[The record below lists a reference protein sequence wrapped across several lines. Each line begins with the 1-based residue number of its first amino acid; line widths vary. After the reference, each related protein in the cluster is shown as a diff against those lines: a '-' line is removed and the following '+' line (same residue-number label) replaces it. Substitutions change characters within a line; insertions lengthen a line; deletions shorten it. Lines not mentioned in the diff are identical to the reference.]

1 MRTKH
6 LACLFAAL
14 ATLVTVSCKKEDKT
28 TKFAVVDKEVTVP
41 ATPATGK
48 IAYTLENPIDGEIVR
63 AESESTW
70 LHDFAAADGTITFS
84 FDQNF
89 EEERSSKVIVTY
101 STFTEIVTVKQMAA
115 DQNIATDP
123 TELSFVGEGEA
134 LKVKVLSA
142 RNWTLT
148 GESDWVTPD
157 IKEGAPEAEITFTA
171 AMNESLKERSA
182 EFELHLF
189 NSTNV
194 YKLAIKQVGAK
205 PVSLI
210 KDPNFKAF
218 MLAAFDKNKD
228 GDFSADE
235 MAASGAIEYDEDNDG
250 SVTTFA
256 GVELFPNITKFK
268 YTTPY
273 SNIKSTVEDIDLSN
287 NKALTTVQVSNCK
300 VKTVNLKGLSE
311 IVELS
316 FNGDTSLRALDLS
329 SCTKLKEFR
338 AFNSGL
344 EALDFSKA
352 PKLEVATI
360 YGTKLETID
369 FSHNPEVSYV
379 NADDINTLKTAIFK
393 NNDKLSA
400 LTVGGIKLESVSG
413 IENLP
418 GLTEL
423 SYSYCPSETLNL
435 GNAKKLAKVNISYS
449 DKLKSL
455 DIHKNTRLIDLTLT
469 YLTACEELII
479 YKGQKFAN
487 EYIIGSAKLQ
497 KKEVEREVPSDIAE
511 EIADSNLKAYL
522 LSVADADKD
531 GKITAD
537 EAAAI
542 TELNFSGKK
551 VSSILG
557 LEWFVGL
564 RKINASNNE
573 IVDFDAS
580 VFSRLVT
587 LDVSNNK
594 IKALNISGTKCENL
608 YASNNQIESF
618 TFKGY
623 DLCYVDLSHN
633 ELSGII
639 EFKSQY
645 YLSYLNLSDNKLK
658 GITCYG
664 LYSLADLDIS
674 NNNVQY
680 LNKYENGLYL
690 TYCNYLQNFKANNF
704 GATYD
709 LAHVLEGKNQLK
721 TVELKG
727 VDFSASKTDKIYIN
741 INMDEDGT
749 TPLPGTLTNLDVTGA
764 KGLTKVYVGAKA
776 VIEDAN
782 FKHDA
787 GVELVRANK

>member
-48 IAYTLENPIDGEIVR
+48 IAYTLENPIDGETVR
-63 AESESTW
+63 AESEATW

-115 DQNIATDP
+115 DQNIATNP

-194 YKLAIKQVGAK
+194 YKLAIKQAGAK

-256 GVELFPNITKFK
+256 GIELFPNITKFS

-273 SNIKSTVEDIDLSN
+273 SQMKSTVENIDLSN
-287 NKALTTVQVSNCK
+287 NKALTYVKVTNNK
-300 VKTVNLKGLSE
+300 VKTINLKGLTE
-311 IVELS
+311 IVELN
-316 FNGDTSLRALDLS
+316 FNSDTALHALDLS
-329 SCTKLKEFR
+329 SCAKLKEFR
-338 AFNSGL
+338 AYGSGL
-344 EALDFSKA
+344 EQIDLSKC
-352 PKLEVATI
+352 PKLEVAAV
-360 YGTKLETID
+360 YNTKVTELD
-369 FSHNPEVSYV
+369 FSNNPELINVL
-379 NADDINTLKTAIFK
+379 ADIKTLEKVTFK
-393 NNDKLSA
+393 NNDKLQT
-400 LTVGGIKLESVSG
+400 LTVGGINLKTVNG
-413 IENLP
+413 IESLP
-418 GLTEL
+418 GLTDL
-423 SYSYCPSETLNL
+423 SYSYCPTETLTLENS
-435 GNAKKLAKVNISYS
+435 KKLAKANISYS
-449 DKLKSL
+449 EKLKSL
-455 DIHKNTRLIDLTLT
+455 DLHKNIRLTDLTIT

-487 EYIIGSAKLQ
+487 EFIVGSDKLV
-497 KKEVEREVPSDIAE
+497 KKEVEREIPSNIAE
-511 EIADSNLKAYL
+511 EIADENLKTYL

-531 GKITAD
+531 GKITAA
-537 EAAAI
+537 EATAV
-542 TELNFSGKK
+542 TELDFSGKK
-551 VSSILG
+551 VSSVLG
-557 LEWFVGL
+557 LEWFTAL
-564 RKINASNNE
+564 KKINASNNE
-573 IVDFDAS
+573 IVEFDAT
-580 VFSRLVT
+580 VFSKLVT
-587 LDVSNNK
+587 LNVSNNK
-594 IKALNISGTKCENL
+594 IKALDISGTKCDKV
-608 YASNNQIESF
+608 YASNNELESF
-618 TFKGY
+618 KFKGY
-623 DLCYVDLSHN
+623 DLEYVDLSHN
-633 ELSGII
+633 KISGSLQ
-639 EFKSQY
+639 FKYQQY
-645 YLSYLNLSDNKLK
+645 LKYLNVSDNKLK
-658 GITCYG
+658 TLTCNG
-664 LYSLADLDIS
+664 LYSLTDLDIS
-674 NNNVQY
+674 NNDIQY
-680 LNKYENGLYL
+680 LYNYENGLYL
-690 TYCNYLQNFKANNF
+690 TSCNALQNFKANNF
-704 GATYD
+704 GATYGLD
-709 LAHVLEGKNQLK
+709 TILKYKNQLK

-727 VDFSASKTDKIYIN
+727 VDFSASQTTKIYVN
-741 INMDEDGT
+741 INDPKDGT
-749 TPLPGTLTNLDVTGA
+749 VTNIDVTGA
-764 KGLTKVYVGAKA
+764 KGLEKVYVGANA
-776 VIEDAN
+776 IIEDAN

-787 GVELVRANK
+787 GVELVRAKE

>member
-48 IAYTLENPIDGEIVR
+48 IAYTLENPIDGETVR
-63 AESESTW
+63 AESEATW

-115 DQNIATDP
+115 DQNIATNP

-194 YKLAIKQVGAK
+194 YKLAIKQAGAK

-256 GVELFPNITKFK
+256 GIELFPNITKFK

-287 NKALTTVQVSNCK
+287 NKALTTVQVSNYK

-311 IVELS
+311 IVELNFS
-316 FNGDTSLRALDLS
+316 NDTALHALDLS
-329 SCTKLKEFR
+329 SCAKLKEFR

-369 FSHNPEVSYV
+369 FSHNPEVLSV
-379 NADDINTLKTAIFK
+379 NADIKTLKTAIFK
-393 NNDKLSA
+393 NNDKLST
-400 LTVGGIKLESVSG
+400 LTVGSIKLESISG

-418 GLTEL
+418 GLTDL
-423 SYSYCPSETLNL
+423 TYTYCPTETLTLENS
-435 GNAKKLAKVNISYS
+435 KKLAKANISYS
-449 DKLKSL
+449 EKLKTL
-455 DIHKNTRLIDLTLT
+455 DLHKNIRLTDLTLT

-487 EYIIGSAKLQ
+487 EFIVGSDKLV
-497 KKEVEREVPSDIAE
+497 KKEVEREIPSNIAE
-511 EIADSNLKAYL
+511 EIADENLKTYL

-531 GKITAD
+531 GKITAA
-537 EAAAI
+537 EAEKV
-542 TELNFSGKK
+542 TEVDFSGKK

-557 LEWFVGL
+557 LEWFTAL
-564 RKINASNNE
+564 KKINASNNE
-573 IVDFDAS
+573 IAEFDAT
-580 VFSRLVT
+580 VFSKLVT
-587 LDVSNNK
+587 LNVSNNK
-594 IKALNISGTKCENL
+594 IKALDVSGTKCENI
-608 YASNNQIESF
+608 YASNNELGSF
-618 TFKGY
+618 KFKGY
-623 DLCYVDLSHN
+623 DLVYVDLSHN
-633 ELSGII
+633 KISGSI
-639 EFKSQY
+639 EFKYQ
-645 YLSYLNLSDNKLK
+645 SYLKYLNVSDNKIQAL
-658 GITCYG
+658 TCNG

-674 NNNVQY
+674 NNNIQY
-680 LNKYENGLYL
+680 EYKNENGLYL
-690 TYCNYLQNFKANNF
+690 TSCNYLQNFKANNF
-704 GATYD
+704 GATYG
-709 LAHVLEGKNQLK
+709 LETILKDKNQLK

-727 VDFSASKTDKIYIN
+727 VDFSASKTTKIYIN
-741 INMDEDGT
+741 INDPKDGT
-749 TPLPGTLTNLDVTGA
+749 VTNIDVTGA
-764 KGLTKVYVGAKA
+764 KGLQKVYVGAKA
-776 VIEDAN
+776 VIKDAD

-787 GVELVRANK
+787 GVELVRGND